1 MEGMDQELRARLLE
15 TFLIEAGEHVAS
27 INHALSALEQN
38 QSPAGQ
44 LEIIFR
50 CAHSLKGG
58 ARIVNLQLIE
68 YLCQSLESL
77 LSRLRQG
84 DIAISQSLLNL
95 LHEAVDIIDAI
106 LASGTPEMPSL
117 AVKSA
122 CMQLR
127 QQLDNAT
134 VETTNTSAL
143 AEKTKHP
150 DIAEPTV
157 ATELPSETVVTNATT
172 KPAEQHQEPLRTL
185 TPVSDNPLPS
195 AYSAP
200 KNNTVQD
207 TVRIPASRLDNLLV
221 QAEEMMA
228 LKLALRQ
235 HVLGLKTL
243 QENLNQLRREQANK
257 TELNKDD
264 MQQLDRTLL
273 GLGKQL
279 QHLKRHSEEG
289 FRQAGSM
296 IENLIL
302 DAKSL
307 LMFPFSFVAEGF
319 ARSVRDIAREQG
331 KEVTFQLSG
340 ETLELDRRI
349 LQELKDPLIHLLRNS
364 IDHGIESPAARIHNN
379 KPQRATISLSASYTD
394 NGKAEIILSDDGAGI
409 NLPQIRQVA
418 IDKGFITPEQSAQT
432 DDQALIPLIF
442 RSGFSSK
449 QDVSHLSGRGLG
461 LAIVQEKVEKLGGT
475 IDVSSQAGKGTQ
487 FRLILP
493 LTLASFRGIQIRIG
507 EHRFAVPTLNV
518 MRVLRLPLNHIYTVE
533 GRETLQVEER
543 IVPIV
548 AMSGI
553 LGVQADPADL
563 QEYRMLLLLGNEHEQ
578 IAFAVDEVIGEDD
591 LLLKPLGPQLIRVR
605 NLAGATL
612 LGDGTVLPILNARD
626 LLKSAQG
633 GHAQPVKVHDIPIG
647 KTEPIRHRILV
658 VDDSITSRT
667 LLKNVLESYGYE
679 VKTAVD
685 GTDALALLQTEP
697 FDLVSS
703 DVEMPQMDGF
713 ELTARLRADER
724 FARLPIV
731 LVTSLESQNDRQRGV
746 EVGADA
752 YIVKSSFDQSN
763 LLEIIR
769 KFI

>member
-15 TFLIEAGEHVAS
+15 TFLIEAGEHVTS

-38 QSPAGQ
+38 LSPAGQ

-84 DIAISQSLLNL
+84 DLAISQSLLNL

-106 LASGTPEMPSL
+106 LASGSPEMPSL

-127 QQLDNAT
+127 QQLDKAT
-134 VETTNTSAL
+134 VEPANISAPTD
-143 AEKTKHP
+143 KTAQP
-150 DIAEPTV
+150 DIVEPTV
-157 ATELPSETVVTNATT
+157 VAELPSESVATVMVTTLS
-172 KPAEQHQEPLRTL
+172 EQHQTS
-185 TPVSDNPLPS
+185 TIVSDNPVPS
-195 AYSAP
+195 AHSAP

-257 TELNKDD
+257 TELNKDGI
-264 MQQLDRTLL
+264 QQLDRTLL

-364 IDHGIESPAARIHNN
+364 IDHGIESPTARIHNN
-379 KPQRATISLSASYTD
+379 KPQRATISLSAGYTD

-493 LTLASFRGIQIRIG
+493 LTLASFRGIQIRLG

-518 MRVLRLPLNHIYTVE
+518 VRVLRLPLSHIYTVE

-647 KTEPIRHRILV
+647 KIEPTRHRILV

-679 VKTAVD
+679 VKTACD

-731 LVTSLESQNDRQRGV
+731 LVTSLESQDDRQRGV

>member
-27 INHALSALEQN
+27 ISHALSALEQN

-106 LASGTPEMPSL
+106 LASGSPEMPSL

-127 QQLDNAT
+127 QQLDKAT
-134 VETTNTSAL
+134 VEPANISAPTD
-143 AEKTKHP
+143 KTAQP
-150 DIAEPTV
+150 DIVEPTV
-157 ATELPSETVVTNATT
+157 VAELPSESVATVMVTTLS
-172 KPAEQHQEPLRTL
+172 EQHQTS
-185 TPVSDNPLPS
+185 TIVSDNPVPS
-195 AYSAP
+195 AHSAP

-257 TELNKDD
+257 TELNKDGI
-264 MQQLDRTLL
+264 QQLDRTLL

-364 IDHGIESPAARIHNN
+364 IDHGIESPTARIHNN
-379 KPQRATISLSASYTD
+379 KPQRATISLSAGYTD

-487 FRLILP
+487 FQLILP

-518 MRVLRLPLNHIYTVE
+518 VRVLRLPLNHIYTVE